1 MSRSYVGPLSPRCS
15 AVSHT
20 TSASSVSSSSSSTS
34 NSSGAARAA
43 PLLFE
48 VLLLLDET
56 DEAEVVWDT
65 ALHRGE
71 SGPTYERLIAVALRC
86 GEGGAGEPLGESDKR
101 TEGDSERR

>member
-1 MSRSYVGPLSPRCS
+1 MLAWRVGDLEGAKAPLR
-15 AVSHT
+15 AAMHHDGV
-20 TSASSVSSSSSSTS
+20 
-34 NSSGAARAA
+34 AARAA

-86 GEGGAGEPLGESDKR
+86 GEGGEGGAGEPLGESDKR

>member
-1 MSRSYVGPLSPRCS
+1 MV
-15 AVSHT
+15 
-20 TSASSVSSSSSSTS
+20 
-34 NSSGAARAA
+34 AAAA
-43 PLLFE
+43 PAGWLPPG
-48 VLLLLDET
+48 DET

-86 GEGGAGEPLGESDKR
+86 GEGGEGEPLGESDKR